1 MTIRKKALLC
11 ASVTASIAALV
22 AGTSSMSAA
31 GMTCENLSGLKLAD
45 TTITTAE
52 SVAPGAFTPPRPNSK
67 PVPVAFCRV
76 AGSIKPT
83 SDSDIK
89 FEVWLPPQTTWTGRY
104 ESVGNGGFAGSI
116 RYDSMLNPLLGGT
129 AVASTD
135 DGHSGPGAT
144 WALGHPEKIADY
156 GYRAVHVTA
165 ETSKAIT
172 KAYYGSAPKYA
183 YFVGCSKGGG
193 EAHTEAQRFP
203 KDFDGI
209 VAMAPANRFPDLFTS
224 FAWAESLNLADKA
237 GYLSA
242 ADIEKIG
249 PAVVNA
255 CDAADGVKDGLI
267 TNPLKC
273 NPSPEALGLTSAQLK
288 TYNTIR
294 EGPKTSDG
302 KQFYPG
308 QAYGAEVVGWRAN
321 ITGPSFDEARSRA
334 SFSTYGNGFFANMVY
349 TDANWDFKN
358 FDMAKAAADAEKA
371 VGKVLK
377 ADDVH
382 FAEFRKRGGK
392 FIQLHGWADALV
404 TPLGSTDFYDKVVAA
419 QAGGNGKKPV
429 GTSGSPGVNDNAA
442 LTKTQEWYRMFL
454 APGVGHCA
462 GGPGPNQFGQNGGNG
477 DAQHDAVVAMYQWV
491 EKGTAPTRI
500 IATKFVGD
508 DREKGVAMTRPLC
521 VYPQVAKYKGSGDTN
536 DAASFVCSAE

>member
-1 MTIRKKALLC
+1 MISGKKAPII
-11 ASVTASIAALV
+11 ASVSAALV
-22 AGTSSMSAA
+22 TLVATSASAA
-31 GMTCENLSGLKLAD
+31 GMSCESLSGLKLRD

-52 SVAPGAFTPPRPNSK
+52 SVAAGAFTPPRQNAR

-89 FEVWLPPQTTWTGRY
+89 FEVWLPEPSKWTGRY

-144 WALGHPEKIADY
+144 WALGHPEKVADY

-165 ETSKAIT
+165 DTSKAIT
-172 KAYYGSAPKYA
+172 KAYYGNAPKYS

-193 EAHTEAQRFP
+193 EGHMEAQRFP
-203 KDFDGI
+203 DDFDGI
-209 VAMAPANRFPDLFTS
+209 VVMAPANRFPALFSS
-224 FAWAESLNLADKA
+224 FAWAQSLNLSDKA

-242 ADIEKIG
+242 ADIERVG

-267 TNPLKC
+267 TNPLTC
-273 NPSPEALGLTSAQLK
+273 SPSAEALGLTPAQYK
-288 TYNTIR
+288 TYMTIR
-294 EGPKTSDG
+294 EGAKTRDG

-308 QAYGAEVVGWRAN
+308 QPYGAEVVGWRSTV
-321 ITGPSFDEARSRA
+321 TGPSFEEARARA
-334 SFSTYGNGFFANMVY
+334 SWSTYANGFFANMVY
-349 TDANWDFKN
+349 SDPNWDFKN
-358 FDMAKAAADAEKA
+358 FDLEKGAADAEKA
-371 VGKVLK
+371 VGKVLR

-382 FAEFRKRGGK
+382 YAEFRSRDGK
-392 FIQLHGWADALV
+392 ILQLDGWADALV
-404 TPLGSTDFYDKVVAA
+404 TPLGSIDFYSKVVAA
-419 QAGGNGKKPV
+419 EAAKGRRS
-429 GTSGSPGVNDNAA
+429 GTSGAARGLDPAA
-442 LTKTQEWYRMFL
+442 LAKTQEWYRLFL
-454 APGVGHCA
+454 APGVGHCG
-462 GGPGPNQFGQNGGNG
+462 GGPGPNQFGQAGGNG

-491 EKGTAPTRI
+491 EKGIAPSQI
-500 IATKFVGD
+500 IATKYVD
-508 DREKGVAMTRPLC
+508 DSRDKGVAMTRPLC
-521 VYPQVAKYKGSGDTN
+521 MYPQVAKYKGSGDTN
-536 DAASFVCSAE
+536 VAANFVCAVE

>member
-1 MTIRKKALLC
+1 MTSWKKALLF
-11 ASVTASIAALV
+11 ASASASIAALV
-22 AGTSSMSAA
+22 TGGNVSAA
-31 GMTCENLSGLKLAD
+31 GTACESLSGLKLPD

-76 AGSIKPT
+76 AGTIKPS
-83 SDSDIK
+83 SDSDVK
-89 FEVWLPPQTTWTGRY
+89 FEVWLPQSSAWTGRY
-104 ESVGNGGFAGSI
+104 ESVGNGGFAGAI
-116 RYDSMLNPLLGGT
+116 RYDSMLSPLLGGT

-135 DGHSGPGAT
+135 DGHSGTGAT

-172 KAYYGSAPKYA
+172 KAYYGSAPKYS

-203 KDFDGI
+203 KDFDGVI
-209 VAMAPANRFPDLFTS
+209 AMAPANRFPDLFTS
-224 FAWAESLNLADKA
+224 FAWAESLNLSDKA

-242 ADIEKIG
+242 SDLEKLG

-267 TNPLKC
+267 NDPLKC
-273 NPSPEALGLTSAQLK
+273 HPSADALGLTPAKLK
-288 TYNTIR
+288 TYNMIR
-294 EGPKTSDG
+294 EGPKTRDG
-302 KQFYPG
+302 RQFYPG
-308 QAYGAEVVGWRAN
+308 QAYGAEMVGWRAN
-321 ITGPSFDEARSRA
+321 ITGPSFDEARARA

-349 TDANWDFKN
+349 TDTSWDFKN
-358 FDMAKAAADAEKA
+358 FDLEKAGADAEKA
-371 VGKVLK
+371 VGKVLR
-377 ADDVH
+377 ADDLH
-382 FAEFRKRGGK
+382 FAEFRKHGGK
-392 FIQLHGWADALV
+392 FMQLHGWADALV
-404 TPLGSTDFYDKVVAA
+404 TPLGSIDFYDKVVAA
-419 QAGGNGKKPV
+419 QAGANARKPV
-429 GTSGSPGVNDNAA
+429 GTSGSQDNAA
-442 LTKTQEWYRMFL
+442 LAKTQEWYRMFL

-491 EKGTAPTRI
+491 EKGTAPSQI
-500 IATKFVGD
+500 IATKFVDD

-521 VYPQVAKYKGSGDTN
+521 LYPQVAKYKGTGDTKE
-536 DAASFVCSAE
+536 AANFVCAAP